1 MRCASQDDELT
12 LLVGR
17 WEGEPGVAHPL
28 SPCGNAG
35 HDDAVARHTVHRQ
48 RLQYDVVR
56 VRGSGRAGPSGGA
69 HAQKHHLGG
78 LKGMEGDMRVPVA
91 FRRGIHRQ
99 HYLGGVE
106 GVESD
111 KSEMQ
116 DDAVLAAGGA
126 HTQQH
131 LLGKGNWRGGT
142 TGPST

>member
-91 FRRGIHRQ
+91 FRRGIH
-99 HYLGGVE
+99 YLGG
-106 GVESD
+106 G
-111 KSEMQ
+111 
-116 DDAVLAAGGA
+116 
-126 HTQQH
+126 
-131 LLGKGNWRGGT
+131 WRGWRVTRVRCRMMLCWRREGRM
-142 TGPST
+142 PSSTS